1 MSAFRIF
8 LVPCALALLAGCASG
23 PNTRDDAQWAPT
35 LPPAPQVATAPADGS
50 IYHDQQNMEL
60 FADPRAHRVGD
71 ILTVVLVESTQAS
84 KKATTSTSKTDKA
97 NIASPTVL
105 GQNLS
110 IGGKVANIGLD
121 GERSFDGAGSSSQ
134 SNQLTGQ
141 ITVTVAQRLSNGNL
155 IVRGE
160 KWLTINQGQEL
171 VRIAGIVR
179 PQDMARTT
187 WCRPPASP
195 TRASA
200 TPAAAPSPTRTRA
213 AGCRASSIPSGCR
226 SDGTCRHDRSVPP

>member
-1 MSAFRIF
+1 MKNRLRFS
-8 LVPCALALLAGCASG
+8 LLPCALALLAGCAST
-23 PNTRDDAQWAPT
+23 PPTRDDDQWTST
-35 LPPAPQVATAPADGS
+35 LPPAQAAAVVADGS
-50 IYHDQQNMEL
+50 IYHDTQNMEL

-97 NIASPTVL
+97 DIGTPTLLGKAITAGGRSASF
-105 GQNLS
+105 
-110 IGGKVANIGLD
+110 GLD
-121 GERSFDGAGSSSQ
+121 GERSFDGTGSSSQ

-171 VRIAGIVR
+171 VRVSGIVR
-179 PQDMARTT
+179 PQDIGQDNVVPSTRVADARISYTGRGT
-187 WCRPPASP
+187 LADAN
-195 TRASA
+195 TRGWLSRFFNSKWM
-200 TPAAAPSPTRTRA
+200 PF
-213 AGCRASSIPSGCR
+213 
-226 SDGTCRHDRSVPP
+226 